1 MALQIGYIV
10 LAVLGLILSILP
22 EMGDRLPAID
32 RFKQRLGN
40 QGGWVMNLISLIG
53 TLFLVIGILGFIV
66 IRFVPSFELSSGIK
80 FEDREYITLFGGLQ
94 LRYYGILIVVA
105 MLIAASVATRL
116 AKLDGRDPEH
126 VWGILTWAII
136 PGIIFARLWFVTFP
150 PRSVVVEGFDAL
162 YYWSNFFAADGAIA
176 IWTGGLSIFGAVLGG
191 LLGAL
196 IYLRRN
202 HLAVPAWLDIAA
214 VALPLGQAIGRWANY
229 INQELYGIPTTLPW
243 GIQIDSANRILEYKS
258 TVEYPVST
266 TLFHP
271 LFLYELLWSLVAFIV
286 LLSLFNRNR
295 HQLKVGTL
303 FLYYLAQYSVI
314 RFLLEFLRIET
325 TFYGNINFSQVVT
338 LIILA
343 VSLGLLFLRR
353 NDESI
358 PPRSKWVDGI
368 IQKPVTAKVIT
379 NPAPSMPEETVE
391 AETPNE
397 QA

>member
-22 EMGDRLPAID
+22 EMGGRLPVIE

-40 QGGWVMNLISLIG
+40 QAGWVLNLISLIG

-66 IRFVPSFELSSGIK
+66 LRFVPSFELSSGIK
-80 FEDREYITLFGGLQ
+80 FEDREFITLFGGLQ
-94 LRYYGILIVVA
+94 LRYYGIVIVVA

-116 AKLDGRDPEH
+116 AKQDRRDPEH

-136 PGIIFARLWFVTFP
+136 PGIILARLWFVTFP

-191 LLGAL
+191 VLGAL
-196 IYLRRN
+196 VYMRRN
-202 HLAVPAWLDIAA
+202 YLAVPAWLDIAA

-243 GIQIDSANRILEYKS
+243 GIPIDSANRILEYKS
-258 TVEYPVST
+258 TVEFPVST

-271 LFLYELLWSLVAFIV
+271 LFLYESLWSLVAFIV
-286 LLSLFNRNR
+286 LLNLFIRNR
-295 HQLKVGTL
+295 QQIKVGTL
-303 FLYYLAQYSVI
+303 FLFYLIQYSVI

-325 TFYGNINFSQVVT
+325 TVYGNINFSQVVT
-338 LIILA
+338 VVIVA
-343 VSLGLLFLRR
+343 VALGLFFLRR
-353 NDESI
+353 NDASI
-358 PPRSKWVDGI
+358 QPRAKCVDGLTR
-368 IQKPVTAKVIT
+368 KPVTAKVIA
-379 NPAPSMPEETVE
+379 NSAPATPEETVE
-391 AETPNE
+391 PDTTDE